1 MRRAELIF
9 NLVFLV
15 FPFALGIIVVTIFFL
30 AKAMSSAPMFCV
42 WGMLALYATGFLL
55 FLKAKL
61 SVILSGKL
69 VTFGAKPMSQMNKS
83 FYVTGYSLM
92 VLALLLMMA
101 LVIFV
106 VARQTVTTGSPVT
119 GVTAQ

>member
-9 NLVFLV
+9 NLVFL
-15 FPFALGIIVVTIFFL
+15 FLPFALGMIVVAIFVL
-30 AKAMSSAPMFCV
+30 AKAISSAPMSYFWV
-42 WGMLALYATGFLL
+42 MLALYSIGFVL

-69 VTFGAKPMSQMNKS
+69 VSFGSKPMSQMNKR

-92 VLALLLMMA
+92 TLALLL
-101 LVIFV
+101 
-106 VARQTVTTGSPVT
+106 VASLMILPKNVW
-119 GVTAQ
+119 